1 MPILQWLTREK
12 DLRAAGRAPY
22 RLLEEVE
29 RYGDGSPQNMLIQG
43 DNLETLKA
51 LLPYYAGRVKCIY
64 IDPPYNTKS
73 AFAHYDDNLE
83 HTRWLSM
90 MYHRLELLR
99 EFLSEDGSIWVSID
113 DNEGHY
119 LKVIMDEVFGRKN
132 FLADVSWQRTYSTRN
147 DAKGIV
153 TEVEHVLS
161 YAKNEGWMPNK
172 LPRTAEMDAKYKN
185 PDNDVAPWRSSDA
198 FAPGAVTHQGMVYAV
213 QHPFTGKMIY
223 PTQGRCWT
231 FGQDDILQIMNGW
244 CPYKLENL
252 HDAKERA
259 AVCGIAED
267 AVRPG
272 VMGIVL
278 AEPLEVA
285 SVKAKAVYERGQWPY
300 FYFTS
305 KGRGG
310 IARKTYLEK
319 VGGRL
324 PTNFWPYVET
334 GHTDEAKKEILAL
347 FGNDVFATPK
357 PERLIQRI
365 LYIATNP
372 GDLVLD
378 SFLGSGTTAAVAHK
392 MGRRYIGIE
401 MGEHAVTHCVPRLQ
415 KVVDGEQGGI
425 SQAVNWQGGGGFRFY
440 KLGES
445 IFDEDGA
452 IREQITFA
460 QLAAHVWFCETGEPL
475 SGRADSPLLGVHE
488 GTACYLLYNGIL
500 GDKKPQG
507 GNVLTRRVLE
517 SLPPWDGPKVLY
529 GERNMLSPQRMKEL
543 DMVFKQTPYDI
554 KGR

>member
-1 MPILQWLTREK
+1 MPVLQWLTRDK

-22 RLLEEVE
+22 RLLEEAG
-29 RYGDGSPQNMLIQG
+29 RHGDGCARNMLIQG
-43 DNLETLKA
+43 DNLHALKA
-51 LLPYYAGRVKCIY
+51 LLPYYAGKVKCIY
-64 IDPPYNTKS
+64 IDPPYNTRS
-73 AFAHYDDNLE
+73 AFEHYDDNLE

-90 MYHRLELLR
+90 MYPRLELLR
-99 EFLSEDGSIWVSID
+99 DFLSEDGSIWVSCD

-119 LKVIMDEVFGRKN
+119 LKVIMDEVFGRRN

-172 LPRTAEMDAKYKN
+172 LPRTAAMDAKYKN
-185 PDNDVAPWRSSDA
+185 PDNDVAPWRSDNPFAADA
-198 FAPGAVTHQGMVYAV
+198 NTHQGMVYAI
-213 QHPFTGKMIY
+213 QHPITGKMLY
-223 PTQGRCWT
+223 PSIGAHWRYS
-231 FGQDDILQIMNGW
+231 QDIMLNIMNGW
-244 CPYKLENL
+244 CPYKLQDL
-252 HDAKERA
+252 HDARERA
-259 AVCGIAED
+259 AVCGVSEKE
-267 AVRPG
+267 VRQG
-272 VMGIVL
+272 VLGIVL
-278 AEPLEVA
+278 AEPLEEA
-285 SVKAKAVYERGQWPY
+285 SAKARAVYERGQWPR
-300 FYFTS
+300 FYFT
-305 KGRGG
+305 KGGKGG
-310 IARKTYLEK
+310 IARKTYLDN
-319 VGGRL
+319 VGGKL
-324 PTNFWPYVET
+324 PTNFWPYAET

-365 LYIATNP
+365 LHIATTP

-378 SFLGSGTTAAVAHK
+378 SFLGSGTTAAAAHK

-401 MGEHAVTHCVPRLQ
+401 MGEHALTHCVPRLR
-415 KVVDGEQGGI
+415 KVIEGEQGGI
-425 SQAVNWQGGGGFRFY
+425 SEAVNWKGGGGFRFY
-440 KLGES
+440 RLGES

-452 IREQITFA
+452 IRERITFA

-475 SGRADSPLLGVHE
+475 SGRAESPLLGVHD

-517 SLPPWDGPKVLY
+517 SLPPWDGPKVIY
-529 GERNMLSPQRMKEL
+529 GERSMFSPQRMKEL
-543 DMVFKQTPYDI
+543 NLVFRQIPYDI

>member
-1 MPILQWLTREK
+1 MLKKFLKEMNDTLTPNSWWEHS
-12 DLRAAGRAPY
+12 
-22 RLLEEVE
+22 EC
-29 RYGDGSPQNMLIQG
+29 GSNK
-43 DNLETLKA
+43 EA
-51 LLPYYAGRVKCIY
+51 
-64 IDPPYNTKS
+64 
-73 AFAHYDDNLE
+73 
-83 HTRWLSM
+83 
-90 MYHRLELLR
+90 
-99 EFLSEDGSIWVSID
+99 SID
-113 DNEGHY
+113 
-119 LKVIMDEVFGRKN
+119 LKKIF
-132 FLADVSWQRTYSTRN
+132 
-147 DAKGIV
+147 
-153 TEVEHVLS
+153 
-161 YAKNEGWMPNK
+161 
-172 LPRTAEMDAKYKN
+172 
-185 PDNDVAPWRSSDA
+185 SD
-198 FAPGAVTHQGMVYAV
+198 
-213 QHPFTGKMIY
+213 
-223 PTQGRCWT
+223 
-231 FGQDDILQIMNGW
+231 
-244 CPYKLENL
+244 
-252 HDAKERA
+252 
-259 AVCGIAED
+259 
-267 AVRPG
+267 
-272 VMGIVL
+272 
-278 AEPLEVA
+278 
-285 SVKAKAVYERGQWPY
+285 
-300 FYFTS
+300 
-305 KGRGG
+305 
-310 IARKTYLEK
+310 
-319 VGGRL
+319 
-324 PTNFWPYVET
+324 
-334 GHTDEAKKEILAL
+334 
-347 FGNDVFATPK
+347 DVFATPK

-507 GNVLTRRVLE
+507 GNVLTRQVLE

>member
-43 DNLETLKA
+43 DNLEALKA
-51 LLPYYAGRVKCIY
+51 LLPYYAGKVKCIY
-64 IDPPYNTKS
+64 IDPPYNTRS

-83 HTRWLSM
+83 HTQWLSM
-90 MYHRLELLR
+90 IYPRLQILKD
-99 EFLSEDGSIWVSID
+99 FLSEDGSLWVTLD
-113 DNEGHY
+113 DTEVHY
-119 LKVIMDEVFGRKN
+119 AKVILDELLGRNSFVADITWQKN
-132 FLADVSWQRTYSTRN
+132 PTRENRSDVSTTHDHILLYVRNRSLFKKTRN
-147 DAKGIV
+147 
-153 TEVEHVLS
+153 L
-161 YAKNEGWMPNK
+161 
-172 LPRTAEMDAKYKN
+172 LPSSEEQIARFKN
-185 PDNDVAPWRSSDA
+185 PDNDPRGPWSSLPIHAKADAKRRSEQFYTIRTPSGREIDPPA
-198 FAPGAVTHQGMVYAV
+198 
-213 QHPFTGKMIY
+213 
-223 PTQGRCWT
+223 GRCWLYLRERFEEMVADNRIW
-231 FGQDDILQIMNGW
+231 FGPKGKNSPRVKKFLSEVPAGLVPTTIWTCKEVGSNG
-244 CPYKLENL
+244 
-252 HDAKERA
+252 DAKNEQKQLF
-259 AVCGIAED
+259 D
-267 AVRPG
+267 
-272 VMGIVL
+272 
-278 AEPLEVA
+278 
-285 SVKAKAVYERGQWPY
+285 
-300 FYFTS
+300 S
-305 KGRGG
+305 K
-310 IARKTYLEK
+310 
-319 VGGRL
+319 
-324 PTNFWPYVET
+324 
-334 GHTDEAKKEILAL
+334 DL
-347 FGNDVFATPK
+347 FDTPK
-357 PERLIQRI
+357 PEALVARVIN
-365 LYIATNP
+365 IATNP

>member
-51 LLPYYAGRVKCIY
+51 LLPYYAGRMKCIY

-90 MYHRLELLR
+90 MYPRLELLR

>member
-1 MPILQWLTREK
+1 MSFQTRSQTAK
-12 DLRAAGRAPY
+12 FI
-22 RLLEEVE
+22 
-29 RYGDGSPQNMLIQG
+29 S
-43 DNLETLKA
+43 DNHDH
-51 LLPYYAGRVKCIY
+51 IF
-64 IDPPYNTKS
+64 I
-73 AFAHYDDNLE
+73 
-83 HTRWLSM
+83 
-90 MYHRLELLR
+90 
-99 EFLSEDGSIWVSID
+99 
-113 DNEGHY
+113 
-119 LKVIMDEVFGRKN
+119 
-132 FLADVSWQRTYSTRN
+132 
-147 DAKGIV
+147 
-153 TEVEHVLS
+153 
-161 YAKNEGWMPNK
+161 YAKNEKFLSINK
-172 LPRTAEMDAKYKN
+172 IKRTQEQKEKFSN
-185 PDNDVAPWRSSDA
+185 PDNDPRGPWKAENLSSGK
-198 FAPGAVTHQGMVYAV
+198 FYSLGQFEIIGP
-213 QHPFTGKMIY
+213 TGLSFY
-223 PTQGRCWT
+223 PPKNRYWRCNEEKYRMWLNDGRIT
-231 FGQDDILQIMNGW
+231 FGKKLNGRPMLKKFLKEMNDTLTPNSWWEHSECGS
-244 CPYKLENL
+244 N
-252 HDAKERA
+252 KE
-259 AVCGIAED
+259 
-267 AVRPG
+267 
-272 VMGIVL
+272 
-278 AEPLEVA
+278 A
-285 SVKAKAVYERGQWPY
+285 S
-300 FYFTS
+300 
-305 KGRGG
+305 
-310 IARKTYLEK
+310 IDL
-319 VGGRL
+319 
-324 PTNFWPYVET
+324 
-334 GHTDEAKKEILAL
+334 KKI
-347 FGNDVFATPK
+347 FSDDVFATPK

-529 GERNMLSPQRMKEL
+529 GERNMLRPQRMKEL